1 MNTYENIK
9 NSNTTIEK
17 AKENQKQSKSNLIEI
32 KRGNRKTKSKDQL
45 DTIKNIKN
53 LYEATDEI
61 IKVCNDHAKTMSEA
75 KHKTKYGEGIKKL
88 LNKCFKDYQ

>member
-75 KHKTKYGEGIKKL
+75 KHKTKYEEGIKKL